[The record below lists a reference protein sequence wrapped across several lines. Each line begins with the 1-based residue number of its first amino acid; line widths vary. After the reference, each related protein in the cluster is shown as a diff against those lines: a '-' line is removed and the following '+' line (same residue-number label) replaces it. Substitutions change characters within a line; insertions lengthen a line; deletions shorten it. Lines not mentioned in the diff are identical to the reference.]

1 MSGFP
6 LPPGAPTPPG
16 GGATEPKKKELTL
29 GEMVQ
34 VMGRATERLGKALDD
49 PQTPKKVTLAEAM
62 QVIQATV
69 TDVLAEWSD

>member
-1 MSGFP
+1 MVEAAKF
-6 LPPGAPTPPG
+6 PGAPTPPG
-16 GGATEPKKKELTL
+16 GGVAAPKKKELTL

-49 PQTPKKVTLAEAM
+49 PATPKKVTLAEAM